1 MSYAQWNQYTQY
13 LVGDQVVYA
22 GNLYRCVLPVGPSA
36 TAPVVD
42 ATHWTNEGSPAGTL
56 PSGLTFLQSITPWTQ
71 NAGGFYSGSI
81 TGVSPLLTSTSRLS
95 TTLQL
100 STGYTATD
108 VSNSSSLWLITA
120 YPSSANGGTITF
132 FLSDNGVSPSAQ
144 TKILLSWAIA
154 GF

>member
-1 MSYAQWNQYTQY
+1 MSYAQWSQFTQY
-13 LVGDQVVYA
+13 QVGDQVVY
-22 GNLYRCVLPVGPSA
+22 GGSLYICKVAVGPSNK
-36 TAPVVD
+36 TPD
-42 ATHWTNEGSPAGTL
+42 IDPTNWTNEGSPAGSL

-71 NAGGFYSGSI
+71 NSNGFYSGSI
-81 TGVSPLLTSTSRLS
+81 TGVSPLLTPTSRLS

-100 STGYTATD
+100 ATGYTATD